1 MIKFEN
7 LFQAP
12 LYDSWRLERDE
23 ASEFMDEIVY
33 FDNTIDTFCPEC
45 ENNSTFKGK
54 GEESF
59 GDDSIFEKSIM
70 NLFLSRYVNSIFS
83 IQAICARGGHRLSV
97 TLYIKKTDEHG
108 IYEFKKVGQYPSHA
122 DTKKPKLK
130 KYNKVL
136 VKENYSDLSN
146 ASICYSHGYNIGAYA
161 YLRRILEWII
171 EEAHKEA
178 IKTDEW
184 KEEKYKSERA
194 TGEKLKMIKNFLPQT
209 ELNQND
215 VYKILSH
222 GVHELTEDECNSL
235 YLLVETSIEIILDAK
250 LGEIERAKK
259 DVIVKKALAKARS
272 KLSKPGKKT

>member
-1 MIKFEN
+1 MITFEI
-7 LFQAP
+7 LFQAR
-12 LYDSWRLERDE
+12 LYDFWKLELDDTVD
-23 ASEFMDEIVY
+23 FMNEIVY
-33 FDNTIDTFCPEC
+33 FRNTIDTFCPEC
-45 ENNSTFKGK
+45 ENNSTFKGD
-54 GEESF
+54 GEKSLSNDSVF
-59 GDDSIFEKSIM
+59 KKSIFD
-70 NLFLSRYVNSIFS
+70 LFLSRYVNSIFS
-83 IQAICARGGHRLSV
+83 IQANCARGGHRLSV

-108 IYEFKKVGQYPSHA
+108 IYQLIKVGQYPSHA

-146 ASICYSHGYNIGAYA
+146 AFICYSHGFNIGAYV

-194 TGEKLKMIKNFLPQT
+194 TGEKLKMIKSFLPQT

-215 VYKILSH
+215 VYKILSI
-222 GVHELTEDECNSL
+222 GVHELTEGECKSL
-235 YLLVETSIEIILDAK
+235 YLLVESSIEVILDAK
-250 LGEIERAKK
+250 LEIIERAKK
-259 DVIVKKALAKARS
+259 DVIAKEGLAEVLS
-272 KLSKPGKKT
+272 KLSKHGKKT